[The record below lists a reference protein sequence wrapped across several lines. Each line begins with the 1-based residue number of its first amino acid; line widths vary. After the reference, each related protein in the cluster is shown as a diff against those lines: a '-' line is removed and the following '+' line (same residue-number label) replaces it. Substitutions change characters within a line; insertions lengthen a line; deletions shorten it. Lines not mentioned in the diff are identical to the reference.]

1 MFTLVNILIIFF
13 LFLIIY
19 QIILANN
26 IREGLSSSDDDVAT
40 LVHKNAAEIQIINE
54 HLLDPVNLQI
64 ATINT
69 NITNLQEQVNN
80 LSIQL
85 QEQAQ
90 NMPGVAP
97 VTTTSTTST
106 ASL

>member
-26 IREGLSSSDDDVAT
+26 LIEGLTNSSSSSDSDIQT

-54 HLLDPVNLQI
+54 HLLDPVNKQI
-64 ATINT
+64 DTINT
-69 NITNLQEQVNN
+69 NITNLQTQVNN
-80 LSIQL
+80 LSVQIQ
-85 QEQAQ
+85 QQAQ
-90 NMPGVAP
+90 QMPGVAP
-97 VTTTSTTST
+97 VSTKK
-106 ASL
+106 

>member
-26 IREGLSSSDDDVAT
+26 VVEGLGNNSSNDSDIQT

-54 HLLDPVNLQI
+54 HLLDPVNQQI
-64 ATINT
+64 TTINT
-69 NITNLQEQVNN
+69 NITNLQDQVNN
-80 LSIQL
+80 LSTQIQK
-85 QEQAQ
+85 QAQ
-90 NMPGVAP
+90 QMPGVAP
-97 VTTTSTTST
+97 V
-106 ASL
+106 ASNKK